1 MMNVQ
6 LELYS
11 VLREKLPRE
20 ARGETVLE
28 LSDGATVADIMH
40 MLDITGN
47 VVVSVNDVHDPER
60 TKTLKD
66 GDNVKMFSAVGG
78 G

>member
-1 MMNVQ
+1 MKIQ

-20 ARGETVLE
+20 ARGQAALE
-28 LSDGATVADIMH
+28 LRDGATVADVIAQ
-40 MLDITGN
+40 LDITGN
-47 VVVSVNDVHDPER
+47 VVVSVNDVHDPAR
-60 TKTLKD
+60 ARALQD

>member
-1 MMNVQ
+1 MNVQ

-20 ARGETVLE
+20 ARGEAVLD
-28 LSDGATVADIMH
+28 LQDGATVADIMQ
-40 MLDITGN
+40 MFEITGN

-60 TKTLKD
+60 SKQLKD